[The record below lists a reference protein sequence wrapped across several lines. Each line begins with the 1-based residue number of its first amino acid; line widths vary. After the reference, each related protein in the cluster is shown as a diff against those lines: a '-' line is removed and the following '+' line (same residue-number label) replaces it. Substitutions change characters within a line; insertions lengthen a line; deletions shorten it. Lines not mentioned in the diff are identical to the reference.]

1 MRRALVTSL
10 IAVAFAAGLLAAV
23 LAVPARGEVTL
34 PQLTP
39 AELIAKMAAEVQDV
53 QAVHGEFVWNNQLL
67 GAGPLRLPAGAPED
81 AEALLPSGTGE
92 VWYQDGRVRVQMGNG
107 DVEVAAV
114 KSGAV
119 AWFYR
124 SLSDTA
130 VRVALPAEAMAADHE
145 SHLDKVTPL
154 LAGLGLARL
163 APAAGVGV
171 GQETV
176 AGRAAYVL
184 TLTPTSELTTLAS
197 ATLAVDG
204 QTFVPLRVQVLAR
217 GQSDPVFSAGFTSVD
232 YDPVDADVFAY
243 EPPAGATVERHEAG
257 EYGERHEAEKDG
269 TRPDM
274 PTAVTLEE
282 ARGQVDFPVA
292 ALADPVDGLAF
303 QDARVLTGE
312 EGPGPAVALRYG
324 TGFGTVA
331 LVEAEVP
338 AAAYAMLLGEMK
350 GFSAARSTTVDGADV
365 QLIETPLFNAAVW
378 QENGVALAAG
388 GLVSQETLLR
398 FVAGVR

>member
-10 IAVAFAAGLLAAV
+10 IAVAFAAGLLAAA

-39 AELIAKMAAEVQDV
+39 AELIVKMAAEAQDV
-53 QAVHGEFVWNNQLL
+53 QAVHGEFSWTNQLL
-67 GAGPLRLPAGAPED
+67 GAGPLQLPAGAPED
-81 AEALLPSGTGE
+81 AEALLPAGTGE
-92 VWYQDGRVRVQMGNG
+92 VWYQDGRARVQMGNG

-114 KSGAV
+114 KAGAV

-124 SLSDTA
+124 SLNDTA
-130 VRVALPAEAMAADHE
+130 VRVALPAEALDGEHE
-145 SHLDKVTPL
+145 SRLDKVTPFL
-154 LAGLGLARL
+154 VGLGLARL

-176 AGRAAYVL
+176 AGRAAYLL
-184 TLTPTSELTTLAS
+184 TMTPTSELTTLDS

-204 QTFVPLRVQVLAR
+204 QTFVPLRVEVFAR
-217 GQSDPVFSAGFTSVD
+217 GQSAPVFSAGFTSVE
-232 YDPVDADVFAY
+232 YDPVDTDIFAY
-243 EPPAGATVERHEAG
+243 EPPAGATIERHDA
-257 EYGERHEAEKDG
+257 AECADGRARKDDS
-269 TRPDM
+269 RPDV
-274 PTAVTLEE
+274 PAAVTLEE

-303 QDARVLTGE
+303 QDARVLTGD

-338 AAAYAMLLGEMK
+338 ATAYAMLLGEMK
-350 GFSAARSTTVDGADV
+350 GFSAADSTTVDGAGV
-365 QLIETPLFNAAVW
+365 QLIETPLFNAAIW
-378 QENGVALAAG
+378 QKNGVTLAAG

>member
-10 IAVAFAAGLLAAV
+10 VTVAFAAGLLAAV

-53 QAVHGEFVWNNQLL
+53 QAVHGEFSWTNRLL
-67 GAGPLRLPAGAPED
+67 GDGPLRLPAGAPED

-92 VWYQDGRVRVQMGNG
+92 VWYQDGRARVQMADGE
-107 DVEVAAV
+107 VEVTAV

-124 SLSDTA
+124 SLNNTA
-130 VRVALPAEAMAADHE
+130 LRVALPAEATAADHW
-145 SHLDKVTPL
+145 SHLDKVTPFL
-154 LAGLGLARL
+154 VGLGLARL
-163 APAAGVGV
+163 APAAGVDV

-184 TLTPTSELTTLAS
+184 IMTPTSELTTLDS

-204 QTFVPLRVQVLAR
+204 QTFVPLRVEVFAR
-217 GQSDPVFSAGFTSVD
+217 GQSDPVFSAGFTSVE
-232 YDPVDADVFAY
+232 YDPVDTGIFAY
-243 EPPAGATVERHEAG
+243 APPAGATVERHAAA
-257 EYGERHEAEKDG
+257 EYGERHEAEKNG
-269 TRPDM
+269 ARPDM
-274 PTAVTLEE
+274 PAAITLEE
-282 ARGQVDFPVA
+282 ARGRVDFPVA
-292 ALADPVDGLAF
+292 ALADPVAGLAF

-324 TGFGTVA
+324 AGFGTVA

-338 AAAYAMLLGEMK
+338 AAAYAMLLGEMR
-350 GFSAARSTTVDGADV
+350 GFSAAGSTTVDGADV
-365 QLIETPLFNAAVW
+365 RLIETPLFNAAVW
-378 QENGVALAAG
+378 QEDGVTLAAG
-388 GLVSQETLLR
+388 GLVSQETLR
-398 FVAGVR
+398 AFVAGVR